1 MGPPRSNLGDLLL
14 VSLLVTLLSYLPEVA
29 ADYLLTQRM
38 TDSTCTT
45 PLTASIREAEGSYCV
60 PAAATGTSINVVCS
74 SSTNWSVNT
83 YAGLTCS
90 GSPTAS
96 RSGQIV
102 CASSPPY
109 YQLFCVTTSD
119 PAPFGMYR
127 TDAVIQQSF
136 SPGATCAAPG
146 PPRAVLEIPLNTC
159 VPEGSGTRRYAYNS
173 GLLSSIVY
181 NSADCSGTGVQFNG
195 PINMCLDADP
205 SPIVFTITSASSS
218 LAPVLTAPSAADLPP
233 PASGFSSSGCGRS
246 AVGTNTGKIVYYCGD
261 YNTYT
266 DRSEQQKTFSVAI
279 FNPFVRTIT
288 VRQTA
293 VTGCA
298 GGDCT
303 VQALPAAELVEG
315 RNLIYASQNLWI
327 SLQDVPCK
335 TPSNPFDYCAVSISD
350 TADFSQ
356 PHFFYWTRVY
366 LRSYSV
372 VSVAAVVVGSI
383 VGILFLG
390 FAIIG
395 VLHVAG
401 YMVCPCFNVCCDRR
415 KRAISQGYSGYTVSR
430 TTSNPATIGAA
441 YAAQFPPQSQAY
453 APQPPQANV
462 SQPPPASPQLEAYAS
477 QPQQHGAPPPTSLTA
492 KWDPTPRRL

>member
-1 MGPPRSNLGDLLL
+1 M
-14 VSLLVTLLSYLPEVA
+14 
-29 ADYLLTQRM
+29 
-38 TDSTCTT
+38 
-45 PLTASIREAEGSYCV
+45 
-60 PAAATGTSINVVCS
+60 
-74 SSTNWSVNT
+74 
-83 YAGLTCS
+83 
-90 GSPTAS
+90 
-96 RSGQIV
+96 
-102 CASSPPY
+102 
-109 YQLFCVTTSD
+109 
-119 PAPFGMYR
+119 PF
-127 TDAVIQQSF
+127 
-136 SPGATCAAPG
+136 
-146 PPRAVLEIPLNTC
+146 
-159 VPEGSGTRRYAYNS
+159 
-173 GLLSSIVY
+173 
-181 NSADCSGTGVQFNG
+181 
-195 PINMCLDADP
+195 
-205 SPIVFTITSASSS
+205 
-218 LAPVLTAPSAADLPP
+218 
-233 PASGFSSSGCGRS
+233 
-246 AVGTNTGKIVYYCGD
+246 
-261 YNTYT
+261 
-266 DRSEQQKTFSVAI
+266 
-279 FNPFVRTIT
+279 
-288 VRQTA
+288 
-293 VTGCA
+293 
-298 GGDCT
+298 
-303 VQALPAAELVEG
+303 
-315 RNLIYASQNLWI
+315 
-327 SLQDVPCK
+327 
-335 TPSNPFDYCAVSISD
+335 SISD